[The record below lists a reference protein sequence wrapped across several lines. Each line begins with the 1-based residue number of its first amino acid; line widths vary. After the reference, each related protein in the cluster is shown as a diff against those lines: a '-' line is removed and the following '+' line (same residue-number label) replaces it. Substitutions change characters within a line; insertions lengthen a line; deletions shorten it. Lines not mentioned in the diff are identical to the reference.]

1 MLVNENYRVP
11 DDTKSFFFSPKTEA
25 YTYSYRFN
33 ILVSLDSG
41 DLNISYRINSK
52 WMWKVFLLRLTTIT
66 YCLYQNYGKILHK
79 RPN

>member
-11 DDTKSFFFSPKTEA
+11 DDTKSFFFFSPKTEA

-41 DLNISYRINSK
+41 DLNS
-52 WMWKVFLLRLTTIT
+52 
-66 YCLYQNYGKILHK
+66 
-79 RPN
+79 

>member
-52 WMWKVFLLRLTTIT
+52 WM
-66 YCLYQNYGKILHK
+66 
-79 RPN
+79 

>member
-1 MLVNENYRVP
+1 MTDIWKRRRGNQLLLLVEIKTAIQFLKNPLMLVNENYRVP

-41 DLNISYRINSK
+41 DLNIS
-52 WMWKVFLLRLTTIT
+52 
-66 YCLYQNYGKILHK
+66 
-79 RPN
+79 